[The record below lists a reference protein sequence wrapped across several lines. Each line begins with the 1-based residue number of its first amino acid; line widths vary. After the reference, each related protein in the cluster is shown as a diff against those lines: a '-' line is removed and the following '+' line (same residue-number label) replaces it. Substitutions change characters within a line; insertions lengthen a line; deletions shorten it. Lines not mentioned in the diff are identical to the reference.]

1 LTSLFGRIGVASCEK
16 TEDFESA
23 SGAKKTSEKSPTRP
37 EKKAKQRKREGK
49 REGKKQGKTR
59 QNEAKISNRKSFKSP
74 DKTTTK
80 FRSNTNNT
88 NTKE

>member
-1 LTSLFGRIGVASCEK
+1 LRSRRARRLKISRALQ
-16 TEDFESA
+16 A
-23 SGAKKTSEKSPTRP
+23 QKKLQRRVQQDP
-37 EKKAKQRKREGK
+37 KKKQSKEREGK